1 MVETVETTKENSK
14 LKKTK
19 LVQFRPQ
26 RLPPVRIGENLTREQ
41 SFLGE
46 LFGGNGTLGKGRNLP
61 VMHRTL
67 FSGSGILKS
76 EDEMGETGMMFG
88 MKRRLI

>member
-1 MVETVETTKENSK
+1 MVETVETTQSSK
-14 LKKTK
+14 QLKKPK
-19 LVQFRPQ
+19 LIKFRPQ

-67 FSGSGILKS
+67 FSGSGIIKS
-76 EDEMGETGMMFG
+76 EDYENETASMFG
-88 MKRRLI
+88 VRRRLI